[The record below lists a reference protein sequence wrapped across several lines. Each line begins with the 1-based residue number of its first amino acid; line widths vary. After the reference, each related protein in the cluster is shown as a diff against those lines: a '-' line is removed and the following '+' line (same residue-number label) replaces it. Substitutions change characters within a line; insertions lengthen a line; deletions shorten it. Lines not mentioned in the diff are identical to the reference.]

1 MCDLAV
7 PSRLS
12 VVKYGDTISD
22 IKEGVNAGVWS
33 VGVILGS
40 NEMGLTEDEVK
51 QLPEAE
57 LKKRMA
63 AVRNRMYAAG
73 AHYVVDSICELPA
86 LIEGINARMENE
98 MK

>member
-86 LIEGINARMENE
+86 LIKSINARMENE

>member
-40 NEMGLTEDEVK
+40 NEMGLTEDAVK

-86 LIEGINARMENE
+86 LIESINARMENE

>member
-1 MCDLAV
+1 M
-7 PSRLS
+7 LS
-12 VVKYGDTISD
+12 KRDEKTIVVLYGDHLPT
-22 IKEGVNAGVWS
+22 
-33 VGVILGS
+33 
-40 NEMGLTEDEVK
+40 MGLTEDEVK

-86 LIEGINARMENE
+86 LIESINARMENE

>member
-1 MCDLAV
+1 M
-7 PSRLS
+7 
-12 VVKYGDTISD
+12 KYGDTISD

-40 NEMGLTEDEVK
+40 NEMGLTEEEVK

-86 LIEGINARMENE
+86 LIESINARMENE

>member
-1 MCDLAV
+1 MAV

-86 LIEGINARMENE
+86 LIKSINARMENE